1 MRSAARLKNTL
12 FAFFT
17 AQKYNI
23 ACMIK
28 RAPEDLA
35 KQAPYGS
42 SRFPSESCARLALRC
57 DCLNWSR
64 PVQSKSHLSVFRA
77 AAPRIGGLAGW
88 VCLDLRPSRNERN
101 GRGDK
106 GRRSQGS
113 KCYAQ
118 GFQDVCLNR
127 RLRFRTLSWRQR
139 DKSAADR
146 RAQSA
151 ALHVMNGRKTTI
163 LSLASTVSRW
173 APWNSSN
180 PYQLGSLVGVT
191 QALEKLQC

>member
-64 PVQSKSHLSVFRA
+64 PVQSQSHLSVFRA

-101 GRGDK
+101 GRGDE

-127 RLRFRTLSWRQR
+127 RLRFRTLSWYSETNRPLTEEHR
-139 DKSAADR
+139 AGTAAAGAGTGMLMGAGAER
-146 RAQSA
+146 
-151 ALHVMNGRKTTI
+151 LLTG
-163 LSLASTVSRW
+163 
-173 APWNSSN
+173 APLL
-180 PYQLGSLVGVT
+180 YML
-191 QALEKLQC
+191 